1 MGETTLTEFTT
12 AIRAELVDT
21 GSVFATTQISRAVTK
36 TESILDRAIPKKA
49 VYEGTYTAAGSETLV
64 ISTSTGT
71 LSTLPVKYA
80 SETIT
85 NASGTKMV
93 RGTNYT
99 INYMTGVVSE
109 VGSALPDAADYTCT
123 YTIDPK
129 RIAITSTIT
138 DPISITRLEY
148 PVGDQPA
155 TYIIFDQIFNHLI
168 ISGDIQLS
176 NGNNYRIYYDS
187 QWTHA
192 AASTDGDYPAH
203 LDDAI
208 VIGASGQTLIF
219 QAEKYVQ
226 AAVGEVLLINA
237 ATDSMATP
245 LADINAS
252 LDKVALYLETNEI
265 TGAADDASARAILEE
280 LTTQVADLRTKVTV
294 ALAAAAAYTAD
305 VDTTDL
311 GGATYGAENLLK
323 VPVDSTLINTVTI
336 GDQVTQKYVQLAAAT
351 VGIGNA
357 RIAASLAQL
366 EEANSRL
373 DDVRSYI
380 EEAGAWSRI
389 AEDFIGEAVQRIAE
403 VQAWAIQAEEYQT
416 AAEWYM
422 EIAGRYLAS
431 GQAKINEFY
440 TIIGWKTEL
449 QHGRAASAQS
459 SKY

>member
-12 AIRAELVDT
+12 AVRAELVDAGT
-21 GSVFATTQISRAVTK
+21 VFGTTQIQRAVTK

-64 ISTSTGT
+64 ISSDTGT
-71 LSTLPVKYA
+71 IANLPVKYA
-80 SETIT
+80 SEIII
-85 NASGTKMV
+85 NAGGTKMV

-99 INYMTGVVSE
+99 INYMTGVVTE
-109 VGSALPDAADYTCT
+109 VTGLDDGNYTCT

-129 RIAITSTIT
+129 RIAITTSIT

-176 NGNNYRIYYDS
+176 DGNNYRIYYDA

-192 AASTDGDYPAH
+192 ASSTDGDYPAH

-208 VIGASGQTLIF
+208 IIGASGQTLIF

-226 AAVGEVLLINA
+226 AAIDEVLLINA
-237 ATDSMATP
+237 AADSMATP
-245 LADINAS
+245 LADINAA
-252 LDKVALYLETNEI
+252 LDKVATYLETYDTGDSSVDNARTLLATI
-265 TGAADDASARAILEE
+265 TDNA
-280 LTTQVADLRTKVTV
+280 ADLRTKVTV

-311 GGATYGAENLLK
+311 GGSTYGAEDLLK
-323 VPVDSTLINTVTI
+323 VPVDSTLINTVTV

-357 RIAASLAQL
+357 RIAASLAQI
-366 EEANSRL
+366 EEANSRV
-373 DDVRSYI
+373 DDIRSYI
-380 EEAGAWSRI
+380 EEAGGWSRI

-403 VQAWAIQAEEYQT
+403 VQAWAVQAEEYQT
-416 AAEWYM
+416 TAEWYM

-431 GQAKINEFY
+431 GQSKINEFY
-440 TIIGWKTEL
+440 TIIAWKKEL
-449 QHGRAASAQS
+449 QHGRAS
-459 SKY
+459 SGQPAKY